1 MRPGG
6 GMAGGP
12 GSPGGNLTPGSIE
25 DTLTKFLNA
34 LADGDTAAA
43 AEYINPKAKGLIGQ
57 IREGELSEEKLE
69 EITAAISPVAE
80 LQPNPSQTMTKRSLR
95 NKKNQV
101 IAFTFKKDKN
111 DDSFKITEFSVS
123 KPKR

>member
-1 MRPGG
+1 M
-6 GMAGGP
+6 
-12 GSPGGNLTPGSIE
+12 
-25 DTLTKFLNA
+25 
-34 LADGDTAAA
+34 
-43 AEYINPKAKGLIGQ
+43 IGQ